1 MIEQQNLTQK
11 ISQKFFQIKIKIVY
25 LYIEKQQSYKHKKQ
39 LNYESKQKLSICVNS
54 S

>member
-11 ISQKFFQIKIKIVY
+11 NISEIFQIKIVY

>member
-11 ISQKFFQIKIKIVY
+11 NISEIFQIKIKIVY

>member
-1 MIEQQNLTQK
+1 MPKSFVFRIL
-11 ISQKFFQIKIKIVY
+11 FVY